1 MTDPDLREI
10 ARGIREF
17 RGVKRKKGIGA
28 VSEALG
34 LDRAGRYSFGDD
46 TAVIDL
52 GDRHLLFSCDSI
64 NEELVEA
71 DPFFAG
77 YSAVLV
83 NVNDIAAMGGRG
95 IAMMNVISSK
105 GGDTA
110 LEIARGMRQGSLKFG
125 VPVVGGH
132 LNPNSTHNG
141 VEVSIMGEAI
151 AGKLISGRGAQPG
164 DVIIMAADLVGRL
177 RSSYRFAWDCTSQK
191 SAGAVQKNLKIL
203 ENLASKELV
212 NSGRDISNPGVIGTL
227 AMILEKSG
235 AGGVVDLPSIP
246 RPDGVSFDDWLKV
259 YPGYG
264 FVFTGHRSKA
274 DAVIALFREQGISAS
289 VIGEV
294 THGPKLLISHSGN
307 EEIVFDFTI
316 DGITGVKS

>member
-10 ARGIREF
+10 ARGIREY
-17 RGVKRKKGIGA
+17 RGVQRKKGIGV

-34 LDRAGRYSFGDD
+34 LDTAGRYSFGDD

-52 GDRHLLFSCDSI
+52 GDRRLLFACDSI
-64 NEELVEA
+64 NEELIRA

-77 YSAVLV
+77 YSSVLV

-95 IAMMNVISSK
+95 VAMVNVLASK
-105 GGDTA
+105 DEDTA
-110 LEIARGMRQGSLKFG
+110 LEIARGMRHGSMKFG
-125 VPVVGGH
+125 VPIVGGH
-132 LNPNSTHNG
+132 LNPNSTYNG
-141 VEVSIMGEAI
+141 VEVSIIGESI
-151 AGKLISGRGAQPG
+151 GGKLISGSAAQPG

-191 SAGAVQKNLKIL
+191 PAEEVQRNLKIL
-203 ENLASKELV
+203 EKLASKGLV

-227 AMILEKSG
+227 AMILENSG

-246 RPDGVSFDDWLKV
+246 RPEGVSLDDWLKV

-264 FVFTGHRSKA
+264 FVFTAHRSKG
-274 DAVIALFREQGISAS
+274 DAIIELFREQGISAS
-289 VIGEV
+289 IIGVV
-294 THGPKLLISHSGN
+294 TRRPKLLISSRGK
-307 EEIVFDFTI
+307 EEVVFDFTI